1 MVNRGNNET
10 NVLSKP
16 RDIWRISAT
25 IVLLQLELSRVLR
38 VDEPGDVARRAVST
52 FRIISLHAFAVE

>member
-1 MVNRGNNET
+1 MKPMFCRNRE
-10 NVLSKP
+10 
-16 RDIWRISAT
+16 IFWRISAT

-52 FRIISLHAFAVE
+52 FRIISLYAFAVE